1 MFSKIG
7 KDKSLKT
14 LIKNSFVVDSGT
26 LQKKDILISNDIIQ
40 KVSSEINIEADR
52 TFDCSGLH
60 IIPGVIDDQVHF
72 REPGLTHKGDIYSES
87 KAAVAGGITSFME
100 MPNTSP
106 QTLTQ
111 DLLKKKFLLGEQ
123 KSLANFSFF
132 MGASNDNID
141 EVLLSDP
148 NKVGAIK
155 IFMGSS
161 TGNMLV
167 NKLDTLNELF
177 EKSRILLVVHCEDE
191 DIINKNLN
199 IYKKKYGDNIPINCH
214 PKIRTEEACFRSSSL
229 AIELAKKY
237 KTRLHIFHIST
248 AKELSHFSN
257 DLPIEKKQITSE
269 ACIHHLWFSEKDYA
283 KKGALIK
290 WNPSVK
296 TENDKNKL
304 IDAVNSN
311 LIDVVASDHAPHTI
325 IEKNN
330 NYIKCPSGG
339 PLVQHSLVAMLDL
352 YHDGLISLEKIVEKM
367 CHNPAKLFRIK
378 KRGFIKEGY
387 YADLTILDLNKSWT
401 VSKENILYKCGWS
414 PFDGHTFKS
423 SVQSC
428 FVNGNLVYNSGKFDE
443 RFRGLPLEF
452 DV

>member
-1 MFSKIG
+1 M
-7 KDKSLKT
+7 KT

-40 KVSSEINIEADR
+40 KVSSEINIKADR
-52 TFDCSGLH
+52 VLDCSGLH

-148 NKVGAIK
+148 KKVGAIK

-167 NKLDTLNELF
+167 NRLDTLNELF
-177 EKSRILLVVHCEDE
+177 KKSRILLVVHCEDE

-199 IYKKKYGDNIPINCH
+199 IYKEKYGDNIPINCH
-214 PKIRTEEACFRSSSL
+214 PKIRTEEACFKSSSL
-229 AIELAKKY
+229 AIELAKKH

-248 AKELSHFSN
+248 AKELSHFTN

-269 ACIHHLWFSEKDYA
+269 ACIHHLWFSEKDYD
-283 KKGALIK
+283 KKGAFIK

-296 TENDKNKL
+296 TENDKKKL

-311 LIDVVASDHAPHTI
+311 LIDVVASDHAPHTLN
-325 IEKNN
+325 EKNN

-428 FVNGNLVYNSGKFDE
+428 FVNGNLVYNSGEFDE
-443 RFRGLPLEF
+443 SFRGLPLEF

>member
-1 MFSKIG
+1 M
-7 KDKSLKT
+7 KT

-40 KVSSEINIEADR
+40 KVSSKINIEADR

-100 MPNTSP
+100 MPNTLP

-141 EVLLSDP
+141 EVLLCDP
-148 NKVGAIK
+148 KKVGAIK

-177 EKSRILLVVHCEDE
+177 KKSRILLVVHCEDE

-199 IYKKKYGDNIPINCH
+199 IYKEKYGDNIPINCH
-214 PKIRTEEACFRSSSL
+214 PKIRTEEACFKSSSL
-229 AIELAKKY
+229 AIELAKKH

-269 ACIHHLWFSEKDYA
+269 ACIHHLWFSDKDYD
-283 KKGALIK
+283 KKGAFIK

-296 TENDKNKL
+296 TENDKKKL

-311 LIDVVASDHAPHTI
+311 LIDVVASDHAPHTLN
-325 IEKNN
+325 EKNN
-330 NYIKCPSGG
+330 NYTKCPSGG

-414 PFDGHTFKS
+414 PFEGHTFKS

-443 RFRGLPLEF
+443 SFRGLPLEF
-452 DV
+452 NV

>member
-1 MFSKIG
+1 M
-7 KDKSLKT
+7 KT

-40 KVSSEINIEADR
+40 KVSSEINIKADR
-52 TFDCSGLH
+52 VLDCSGLH

-132 MGASNDNID
+132 MGASNNNID

-148 NKVGAIK
+148 KKVGAIK

-177 EKSRILLVVHCEDE
+177 KKSRILLVVHCEDE

-199 IYKKKYGDNIPINCH
+199 IYKEKYGDNIPINCH
-214 PKIRTEEACFRSSSL
+214 PKIRTEEACFKSSSL

-248 AKELSHFSN
+248 AKELSHFTN

-269 ACIHHLWFSEKDYA
+269 ACIHHLCFSEKDYD
-283 KKGALIK
+283 KKGAFIK

-296 TENDKNKL
+296 TENDKKKL
-304 IDAVNSN
+304 IDAVNNN

-428 FVNGNLVYNSGKFDE
+428 FVNGNLVYNSGEFDE
-443 RFRGLPLEF
+443 SFRGLPLEF

>member
-1 MFSKIG
+1 M
-7 KDKSLKT
+7 KT
-14 LIKNSFVVDSGT
+14 LIKNSFVIDSGT

-40 KVSSEINIEADR
+40 KVSSEINIKADR
-52 TFDCSGLH
+52 ILDCSGLH

-72 REPGLTHKGDIYSES
+72 REPGLTHTGDIYSES

-111 DLLKKKFLLGEQ
+111 DLLKKKFLLGEK

-132 MGASNDNID
+132 MGASNDNIN
-141 EVLLSDP
+141 EVLLCDP
-148 NKVGAIK
+148 KKVGAIK

-177 EKSRILLVVHCEDE
+177 KKSRILLVVHCEDE

-199 IYKKKYGDNIPINCH
+199 IYKEKYGDNIPINCH
-214 PKIRTEEACFRSSSL
+214 PKIRTEEACFKSSSL
-229 AIELAKKY
+229 AIELAKKH

-248 AKELSHFSN
+248 AKELSHFTN

-269 ACIHHLWFSEKDYA
+269 ACIHHLWFSEKDYD
-283 KKGALIK
+283 KKGAFIK

-296 TENDKNKL
+296 TENDKKKL

-311 LIDVVASDHAPHTI
+311 LIDVVASDHAPHTLN
-325 IEKNN
+325 EKNN

-352 YHDGLISLEKIVEKM
+352 FHDGLISLEKIVEKM

-414 PFDGHTFKS
+414 PFEGHTFKS

-443 RFRGLPLEF
+443 SFRGLPLEF
-452 DV
+452 NV

>member
-1 MFSKIG
+1 M
-7 KDKSLKT
+7 KT

-40 KVSSEINIEADR
+40 KVSSEINIKADR
-52 TFDCSGLH
+52 ILDCSGLH

-148 NKVGAIK
+148 KKVGAIK

-177 EKSRILLVVHCEDE
+177 KKSRILLVVHCEDE

-199 IYKKKYGDNIPINCH
+199 IYKEKYGDNIPINCH
-214 PKIRTEEACFRSSSL
+214 PKIRTEEACFKSSSL
-229 AIELAKKY
+229 AIKLAKKH
-237 KTRLHIFHIST
+237 KARLHIFHIST
-248 AKELSHFSN
+248 AKELSHFIN

-269 ACIHHLWFSEKDYA
+269 ACIHHLWFSEKDYE
-283 KKGALIK
+283 KKGAFIK

-296 TENDKNKL
+296 TENDKKKL
-304 IDAVNSN
+304 IDAVNNN

-367 CHNPAKLFRIK
+367 CHNPAKLFRIN

-414 PFDGHTFKS
+414 PFEGHTFKS

-428 FVNGNLVYNSGKFDE
+428 FVNGNLVYNSGEFDE
-443 RFRGLPLEF
+443 SFRGLPLEF
-452 DV
+452 NV

>member
-1 MFSKIG
+1 M
-7 KDKSLKT
+7 KT

-52 TFDCSGLH
+52 ILDCSGLH

-148 NKVGAIK
+148 KKVGAIK

-177 EKSRILLVVHCEDE
+177 KKSRILLVVHCEDE

-199 IYKKKYGDNIPINCH
+199 IYKEKYGDNIPINCH
-214 PKIRTEEACFRSSSL
+214 PKIRTEEACFKSSSL
-229 AIELAKKY
+229 AIELAKKH

-248 AKELSHFSN
+248 AKELSHFIN

-269 ACIHHLWFSEKDYA
+269 ACIHHLWFSEKDYD
-283 KKGALIK
+283 KKGAFIK

-296 TENDKNKL
+296 TENDKKKL

-311 LIDVVASDHAPHTI
+311 LIDVVASDHAPHTLN
-325 IEKNN
+325 EKNN

-378 KRGFIKEGY
+378 KRGFIKEGD

-414 PFDGHTFKS
+414 PFEGHTFKS

-443 RFRGLPLEF
+443 SFRGLPLEF
-452 DV
+452 NV

>member
-1 MFSKIG
+1 
-7 KDKSLKT
+7 LKT
-14 LIKNSFVVDSGT
+14 LIKNSFVVDSGII
-26 LQKKDILISNDIIQ
+26 QKKDILISNDIIQ
-40 KVSSEINIEADR
+40 KISNKINIEADKV
-52 TFDCSGLH
+52 FDCAGLH

-72 REPGLTHKGDIYSES
+72 REPGLTHKGDLYSES
-87 KAAVAGGITSFME
+87 KAAIAGGITSFME

-141 EVLLSDP
+141 EVLCSDP
-148 NKVGAIK
+148 KKVGAIK

-177 EKSRILLVVHCEDE
+177 KKSKILLVVHCEDE

-199 IYKKKYGDNIPINCH
+199 FYKEKYSNNIPINCH
-214 PKIRTEEACFRSSSL
+214 PKIRTEEACFKSSSL
-229 AIELAKKY
+229 AVELAKKH

-248 AKELSHFSN
+248 AKELSHFTN
-257 DLPIEKKQITSE
+257 NLPVEKKQITSE
-269 ACIHHLWFSEKDYA
+269 ACIHHLWFSEKDYEN
-283 KKGALIK
+283 KGTYIK
-290 WNPSVK
+290 WNPSIK
-296 TENDKNKL
+296 TENDKKKL
-304 IDAVNSN
+304 IDAVNNN

-330 NYIKCPSGG
+330 NYLECPSGG

-352 YHDGLISLEKIVEKM
+352 HHDGLISLEKIVEKM

-378 KRGFIKEGY
+378 KRGFIKEGF

-414 PFDGHTFKS
+414 PFEGHTFKS
-423 SVQSC
+423 SVEKC
-428 FVNGNLVYNSGKFDE
+428 FVNGNLVYNLGKFDE

-452 DV
+452 SV

>member
-1 MFSKIG
+1 M
-7 KDKSLKT
+7 KT
-14 LIKNSFVVDSGT
+14 LIKNSCVVDSGT

-40 KVSSEINIEADR
+40 KVSSEINIKADR
-52 TFDCSGLH
+52 ILDCSGLH

-87 KAAVAGGITSFME
+87 KAAIAGGITSFME

-148 NKVGAIK
+148 KKVGAIK

-177 EKSRILLVVHCEDE
+177 KKSRILLVVHCEDE

-199 IYKKKYGDNIPINCH
+199 IYKEKYGDNIPINCH
-214 PKIRTEEACFRSSSL
+214 PKIRTEEACFKSSSL
-229 AIELAKKY
+229 AIELAKKH

-248 AKELSHFSN
+248 AKELSHFTN

-269 ACIHHLWFSEKDYA
+269 ACIHHLWFSEKDYD
-283 KKGALIK
+283 KKGAFIK

-296 TENDKNKL
+296 TENDKKKL

-311 LIDVVASDHAPHTI
+311 LIDVVASDHAPHTLN
-325 IEKNN
+325 EKNN

-352 YHDGLISLEKIVEKM
+352 YHDRLISLEKIVEKM

-414 PFDGHTFKS
+414 PFEGHTFKS

-428 FVNGNLVYNSGKFDE
+428 FVNGNLVYDSGKFDE
-443 RFRGLPLEF
+443 NFRGLPLEF
-452 DV
+452 NV

>member
-1 MFSKIG
+1 
-7 KDKSLKT
+7 LKT
-14 LIKNSFVVDSGT
+14 LIKNSFVVHSKT
-26 LQKKDILISNDIIQ
+26 KQKKDILISNDIIQ
-40 KVSSEINIEADR
+40 KVSSKINIEADR

-100 MPNTSP
+100 MPNTLP

-148 NKVGAIK
+148 KKVGAIK

-167 NKLDTLNELF
+167 NKIDTLNELF
-177 EKSRILLVVHCEDE
+177 KKSKVLLVVHCEDE

-199 IYKKKYGDNIPINCH
+199 IYKEKYGDDIPINCH
-214 PKIRTEEACFRSSSL
+214 PKIRTEEACFKSSSL
-229 AIELAKKY
+229 AIELAKKH

-269 ACIHHLWFSEKDYA
+269 ACIHHLWFSDKDYD
-283 KKGALIK
+283 KKGAFIK

-296 TENDKNKL
+296 TENDKKKL
-304 IDAVNSN
+304 IDAVNNN

-414 PFDGHTFKS
+414 PFEGHTFKS

-443 RFRGLPLEF
+443 SFRGLPLEF
-452 DV
+452 NV

>member
-1 MFSKIG
+1 M
-7 KDKSLKT
+7 KT

-40 KVSSEINIEADR
+40 KVSSEINIKADR
-52 TFDCSGLH
+52 VLDCSGLH

-148 NKVGAIK
+148 KKVGAIK

-177 EKSRILLVVHCEDE
+177 KKSRILLVVHCEDE

-199 IYKKKYGDNIPINCH
+199 IYKEKYGDNIPINCH
-214 PKIRTEEACFRSSSL
+214 PKIRTEEACFKSSSL
-229 AIELAKKY
+229 AIELAKKH

-248 AKELSHFSN
+248 AKELSHFIN

-269 ACIHHLWFSEKDYA
+269 ACIHHLWFSEKDYE
-283 KKGALIK
+283 KKGAFIK
-290 WNPSVK
+290 RNPSVK
-296 TENDKNKL
+296 TENDKKKL

-311 LIDVVASDHAPHTI
+311 LIDVVASDHAPHTLN
-325 IEKNN
+325 EKNN

-414 PFDGHTFKS
+414 PFEGHTFKS

-428 FVNGNLVYNSGKFDE
+428 FVNGNLVYNSGEFDE
-443 RFRGLPLEF
+443 SFRGLPLEF

>member
-1 MFSKIG
+1 M
-7 KDKSLKT
+7 
-14 LIKNSFVVDSGT
+14 
-26 LQKKDILISNDIIQ
+26 
-40 KVSSEINIEADR
+40 
-52 TFDCSGLH
+52 
-60 IIPGVIDDQVHF
+60 
-72 REPGLTHKGDIYSES
+72 THKGDIYSES

-148 NKVGAIK
+148 KKVGAIK

-177 EKSRILLVVHCEDE
+177 KKSRILLVVHCEDE

-199 IYKKKYGDNIPINCH
+199 IFKERYGDNIPINCH
-214 PKIRTEEACFRSSSL
+214 PKIRTEEACFKSSSL
-229 AIELAKKY
+229 AIELAKKH

-248 AKELSHFSN
+248 AKELSHFIN

-269 ACIHHLWFSEKDYA
+269 ACIHHLWFSEKDYD
-283 KKGALIK
+283 KKGAFIK

-296 TENDKNKL
+296 TENDKKKL
-304 IDAVNSN
+304 IDAVNNN

-414 PFDGHTFKS
+414 PFEGHTFKS

-428 FVNGNLVYNSGKFDE
+428 FVNGNLVYSSGEFDE
-443 RFRGLPLEF
+443 SFRGLPLEF

>member
-1 MFSKIG
+1 M
-7 KDKSLKT
+7 KT

-40 KVSSEINIEADR
+40 KVSSKINIEADR

-100 MPNTSP
+100 MPNTLP

-148 NKVGAIK
+148 KKVGAIK

-167 NKLDTLNELF
+167 NKIDTLNELF
-177 EKSRILLVVHCEDE
+177 KKSKVLLVVHCEDE

-199 IYKKKYGDNIPINCH
+199 IYKEKYGDDIPINCH
-214 PKIRTEEACFRSSSL
+214 PKIRTEEACFKSSSL
-229 AIELAKKY
+229 AIELAKKH

-248 AKELSHFSN
+248 AKELSHFTN

-269 ACIHHLWFSEKDYA
+269 ACVHHLWFSEKDYD
-283 KKGALIK
+283 KKGAFIK

-296 TENDKNKL
+296 TENDKKKL

-352 YHDGLISLEKIVEKM
+352 HHDGLISLEKIVEKM
-367 CHNPAKLFRIK
+367 CHNPARLFRIK

-414 PFDGHTFKS
+414 PFEGHTFKS

-443 RFRGLPLEF
+443 SFRGLPLEF
-452 DV
+452 NV

>member
-1 MFSKIG
+1 MR
-7 KDKSLKT
+7 T

-40 KVSSEINIEADR
+40 KVSSEINIKADR
-52 TFDCSGLH
+52 TFDFSGLH

-148 NKVGAIK
+148 KKVGAIK

-177 EKSRILLVVHCEDE
+177 KKSRILLVVHCEDE

-199 IYKKKYGDNIPINCH
+199 IYKEKYGDNIPINCH
-214 PKIRTEEACFRSSSL
+214 PKIRTEEACFKSSSL
-229 AIELAKKY
+229 AIELAKKH

-248 AKELSHFSN
+248 AKELSHFMN

-269 ACIHHLWFSEKDYA
+269 ACIHHLWFSEKDYD
-283 KKGALIK
+283 KKGAFIK

-296 TENDKNKL
+296 TENDKKKL

-311 LIDVVASDHAPHTI
+311 LIDVVASDHAPHTLN
-325 IEKNN
+325 EKNN

-387 YADLTILDLNKSWT
+387 YADLTILNLNKSWT

-414 PFDGHTFKS
+414 PFEGHTFKS

-428 FVNGNLVYNSGKFDE
+428 FINGNLVYNSGNFDE
-443 RFRGLPLEF
+443 SFRGLPLEF
-452 DV
+452 NV

>member
-1 MFSKIG
+1 M
-7 KDKSLKT
+7 KT

-40 KVSSEINIEADR
+40 KVSSEINIKADR
-52 TFDCSGLH
+52 ILDCSGLH

-148 NKVGAIK
+148 KKVGAIK

-177 EKSRILLVVHCEDE
+177 KKSRILLVVHCEDE

-199 IYKKKYGDNIPINCH
+199 IYKEKYGDNIPINCH
-214 PKIRTEEACFRSSSL
+214 PKIRTEEACFKSSSL
-229 AIELAKKY
+229 AIELAKKH

-248 AKELSHFSN
+248 AKELSHFIN

-269 ACIHHLWFSEKDYA
+269 ACIHHLWFSEKDYD
-283 KKGALIK
+283 KKGAFIK

-296 TENDKNKL
+296 TENDKKKL
-304 IDAVNSN
+304 IDAVNNN
-311 LIDVVASDHAPHTI
+311 LIDVVASDHAPHTLN
-325 IEKNN
+325 EKNN

-414 PFDGHTFKS
+414 PFEGHTFKS

-428 FVNGNLVYNSGKFDE
+428 FVNGNLVYNSGEFDE
-443 RFRGLPLEF
+443 SFRGLPLEF

>member
-1 MFSKIG
+1 M
-7 KDKSLKT
+7 KT
-14 LIKNSFVVDSGT
+14 LIKNSFVIDSGT

-40 KVSSEINIEADR
+40 KVSSEINVEADR

-111 DLLKKKFLLGEQ
+111 DLLKKKFLLGAQ

-148 NKVGAIK
+148 KKVGAIK

-167 NKLDTLNELF
+167 NRLDTLNELF
-177 EKSRILLVVHCEDE
+177 KKSRILLVVHCEDE

-199 IYKKKYGDNIPINCH
+199 IYKEKYGDNIPINCH
-214 PKIRTEEACFRSSSL
+214 PKIRTEEACFKSSSL
-229 AIELAKKY
+229 AIELAKKH

-248 AKELSHFSN
+248 AKELSHFIN

-269 ACIHHLWFSEKDYA
+269 ACIHHLWFSEKDYD
-283 KKGALIK
+283 KKGAFIK

-296 TENDKNKL
+296 TENDKKKL
-304 IDAVNSN
+304 IDAVNNN

-352 YHDGLISLEKIVEKM
+352 HHDGLISLEKIVEKM

-414 PFDGHTFKS
+414 PFEGHTFKS

-443 RFRGLPLEF
+443 SFRGLPLEF
-452 DV
+452 NV

>member
-1 MFSKIG
+1 M
-7 KDKSLKT
+7 KT
-14 LIKNSFVVDSGT
+14 LLKNSFVVDSGT

-40 KVSSEINIEADR
+40 KVSSKINIEADR

-148 NKVGAIK
+148 KKVGAIK

-167 NKLDTLNELF
+167 NKIDTLNELF
-177 EKSRILLVVHCEDE
+177 KKSRILLVVHCEDE

-199 IYKKKYGDNIPINCH
+199 IYKEKYGDNIPINCH
-214 PKIRTEEACFRSSSL
+214 PKIRTEEACFKSSSL
-229 AIELAKKY
+229 AIELAKKH

-269 ACIHHLWFSEKDYA
+269 ACIHHLWFSEKDYD
-283 KKGALIK
+283 KKGAFIK

-296 TENDKNKL
+296 TENDKKKL

-325 IEKNN
+325 IEKDN

-414 PFDGHTFKS
+414 PFEGHTFKS

-443 RFRGLPLEF
+443 SFRGLPLEF
-452 DV
+452 NV

>member
-1 MFSKIG
+1 M
-7 KDKSLKT
+7 KT

-40 KVSSEINIEADR
+40 KVSSEINIKADR
-52 TFDCSGLH
+52 ILDCSGLH

-148 NKVGAIK
+148 KKVGAIK

-177 EKSRILLVVHCEDE
+177 KKSRILLVVHCEDE

-199 IYKKKYGDNIPINCH
+199 IYKEKYGDNIRINCH
-214 PKIRTEEACFRSSSL
+214 PKIRTEEACFKSSSL
-229 AIELAKKY
+229 AIELAKKH

-248 AKELSHFSN
+248 AKELSHFTN

-269 ACIHHLWFSEKDYA
+269 ACIHHLWFSEKDYE
-283 KKGALIK
+283 KKGAFIK

-296 TENDKNKL
+296 TENDKKKL
-304 IDAVNSN
+304 IDAVNNN

-414 PFDGHTFKS
+414 PFEGHTFKS

-428 FVNGNLVYNSGKFDE
+428 FVNGNLVYNSGEFDE
-443 RFRGLPLEF
+443 SFRGLPLEF